1 MTKQSPTVKSAAPK
15 TGSLE
20 EIREQIAALQA
31 EIREVQNAP
40 LPTEMIADQ
49 LRREVQNAFIRPA
62 DETDARLDSIFANAT
77 GRVASLIPGSNS
89 AESVARLA
97 LAFVMRREGEAL
109 IRDGVQRAEGD
120 DISTGRL
127 RLDPIQKA
135 ERLAAL
141 HGALYALE
149 VAEEAVVTVTVGAE
163 RRPDAN
169 AAAVLGIPSEVAA
182 QHGYFM
188 VA

>member
-1 MTKQSPTVKSAAPK
+1 MTKQSTAAPK
-15 TGSLE
+15 TGSLP

-31 EIREVQNAP
+31 QIREVQEAP
-40 LPTEMIADQ
+40 LPTEMIADH
-49 LRREVQNAFIRPA
+49 LRREIDAFIRPA

-97 LAFVMRREGEAL
+97 LALVMRREGEAL

-135 ERLAAL
+135 VRLAAL
-141 HGALYALE
+141 HGALYTLE
-149 VAEEAVVTVTVGAE
+149 VAEEAVVSVTIGAD

-182 QHGYFM
+182 QYGYFM
-188 VA
+188 ADA

>member
-1 MTKQSPTVKSAAPK
+1 MTKQSPTVKSAPPK

-31 EIREVQNAP
+31 QIREVQEAP
-40 LPTEMIADQ
+40 LPVEMIADQ
-49 LRREVQNAFIRPA
+49 LRREIDAFIRPA
-62 DETDARLDSIFANAT
+62 DETDARLDSIFANTT
-77 GRVASLIPGSNS
+77 GRVACLLPGSNS
-89 AESVARLA
+89 PEGMSRLA
-97 LAFVMRREGEAL
+97 LALVMRREGEAL
-109 IRDGVQRAEGD
+109 IRDGVQRAEVD
-120 DISTGRL
+120 DISTGRM
-127 RLDPIQKA
+127 RLDPIEKA
-135 ERLAAL
+135 ERLAGL

-149 VAEEAVVTVTVGAE
+149 VAEEAVVSVTIGAD

-188 VA
+188 EWA